1 MKIML
6 MLLLLLLMLRLEL
19 IPLTMIMSMKLER
32 SHSDIANVSEVFP
45 LLEYVPLLVVWL
57 LVKVLV

>member
-6 MLLLLLLMLRLEL
+6 MLLSFLRLRLEL
-19 IPLTMIMSMKLER
+19 IPLTMIMSMRLER
-32 SHSDIANVSEVFP
+32 SHSDIVNVFEVFP
-45 LLEYVPLLVVWL
+45 LLEYGPLLVVWL